1 MKIRTDQSTQSHPC
15 GTSGIAPANSASRAG
30 AMPEASGIGD
40 RGRLAENMKTFT
52 IAIRLLGICVALW
65 FLYTAVTMWVSIY
78 SQVLAADEVRPIQDH
93 SKTLLID
100 FFVTK
105 PLPFVCF
112 AILLLLP
119 YGRLNRIVVIG
130 LSCALLC
137 LGFYSWREI
146 FGIFFFSSRLV
157 LEVIPLPVI
166 AYTTAF
172 LLFLLAFVST
182 IILNKQNSRTDRC
195 T

>member
-1 MKIRTDQSTQSHPC
+1 MKP
-15 GTSGIAPANSASRAG
+15 
-30 AMPEASGIGD
+30 
-40 RGRLAENMKTFT
+40 LT

-65 FLYTAVTMWVSIY
+65 FLYTGVSVWISVY
-78 SQVLAADEVRPIQDH
+78 SQVLAADQVRPIQDH
-93 SKTLLID
+93 NQSLLID

-105 PLPFVCF
+105 TLPFICF

-119 YGRLNRIVVIG
+119 YGRLDRIVVIV
-130 LSCALLC
+130 LSSALLW

-146 FGIFFFSSRLV
+146 FGKFFFSSRLV

-172 LLFLLAFVST
+172 FLFLLAFVST
-182 IILNKQNSRTDRC
+182 IILNKQNGRTDRC

>member
-1 MKIRTDQSTQSHPC
+1 MKP
-15 GTSGIAPANSASRAG
+15 
-30 AMPEASGIGD
+30 
-40 RGRLAENMKTFT
+40 LT

-119 YGRLNRIVVIG
+119 YGRLNRIVELIG
-130 LSCALLC
+130 LSCALLW

-157 LEVIPLPVI
+157 FEVIPLPVI
-166 AYTTAF
+166 AYTAAF

-182 IILNKQNSRTDRC
+182 IILNKQNSRTDGPNSHAFGTFGTSAAEQPLVPKASGSRSSRTFGNLISLSC
-195 T
+195 NSSH